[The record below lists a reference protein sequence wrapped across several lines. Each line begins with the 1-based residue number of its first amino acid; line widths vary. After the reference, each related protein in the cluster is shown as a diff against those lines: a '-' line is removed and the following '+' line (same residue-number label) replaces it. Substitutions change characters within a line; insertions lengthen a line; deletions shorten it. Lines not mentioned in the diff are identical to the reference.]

1 MAGQL
6 EIPLP
11 EIAKEDF
18 KRSWARFELVAMAK
32 EWDAD
37 RQRAIIPTLLRGK
50 LFNVY
55 IELPED
61 TKEDLQKLK
70 GALAEQAGRGVGS
83 TAAGAAMAAA
93 LFHPRTYVYN

>member
-18 KRSWARFELVAMAK
+18 KRSWVRFELVAKAK
-32 EWDAD
+32 EWDED
-37 RQRAIIPTLLRGK
+37 RQRAINPTLLHGK
-50 LFNVY
+50 LFDVY

-70 GALAEQAGRGVGS
+70 EALAEMAGTIRGPPICRR
-83 TAAGAAMAAA
+83 A
-93 LFHPRTYVYN
+93 PC